1 MPTKNILF
9 FLLGAGVGST
19 VVYFVVKKHYENLI
33 DEEVESV
40 RQYYKSQ
47 EDEDDE
53 ETDLSENEV
62 KTLKKAPKLAK
73 KDPKTAENDENYKEI
88 IEKMNYG
95 EFFPKKAKTEEVAVE
110 ADIPTRYVIN
120 GDAFAGDNRNEKVSL
135 YYFEGDG
142 VFMNIETDEV
152 VPNGMDLI
160 GEDNFERLGEFEED
174 VLYVRN
180 DVTKTDYE
188 VIQEHYAYAESEY
201 REDQGDYE

>member
-47 EDEDDE
+47 EDEDEE
-53 ETDLSENEV
+53 ETELSENEE
-62 KTLKKAPKLAK
+62 KMPRKE
-73 KDPKTAENDENYKEI
+73 PKTEKNDENYQEL

-95 EFFPKKAKTEEVAVE
+95 EFFPKKEKTEEVAVE

-142 VFMNIETDEV
+142 VFMNIESDEI

-160 GEDNFERLGEFEED
+160 GEENFERLGEFEED

-188 VIQEHYAYAESEY
+188 VIQEHYAYAESDY